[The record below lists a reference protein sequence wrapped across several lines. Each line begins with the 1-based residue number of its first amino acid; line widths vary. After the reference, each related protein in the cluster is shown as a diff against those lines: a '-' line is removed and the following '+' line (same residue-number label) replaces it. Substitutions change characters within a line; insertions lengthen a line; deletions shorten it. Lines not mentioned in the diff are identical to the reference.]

1 MSYLLGMYNMNLSAV
16 DRLKTSMYTH
26 ERLIEKYFF
35 GTKPRLASRL
45 SNLLI
50 DRDIYLVSYWL
61 KTILKLCKNMSVS
74 YGQSMQNQPPNMTG
88 DPIAQLPVDQ
98 DPPNNNEIEIVNALF
113 KKNRGVFETIVEDS
127 KDALFAGILV
137 ILFSLPQIDVL
148 VNKIVPA
155 TAKSPYITV
164 LVKGLIAAAMFWLV
178 KYFYLS
184 RK

>member
-1 MSYLLGMYNMNLSAV
+1 
-16 DRLKTSMYTH
+16 
-26 ERLIEKYFF
+26 
-35 GTKPRLASRL
+35 
-45 SNLLI
+45 
-50 DRDIYLVSYWL
+50 
-61 KTILKLCKNMSVS
+61 MSVS
-74 YGQSMQNQPPNMTG
+74 YGQNMQNQPPNVVG

-98 DPPNNNEIEIVNALF
+98 DPPDNSEIEIVNALF

-127 KDALFAGILV
+127 KDALFTGILV

-148 VNKIVPA
+148 LNRIVPA

-164 LVKGLIAAAMFWLV
+164 LVKGLVATAMFWLV